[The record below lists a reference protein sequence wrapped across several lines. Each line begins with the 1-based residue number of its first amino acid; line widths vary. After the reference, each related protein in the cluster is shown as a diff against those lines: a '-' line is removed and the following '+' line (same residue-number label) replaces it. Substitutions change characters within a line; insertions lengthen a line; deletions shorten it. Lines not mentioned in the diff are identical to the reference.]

1 MFFDF
6 HHHHFSKENG
16 VYNLSLG
23 ESPSNSYFSVGIHP
37 KDIPEVTNE
46 DWAWLEKLSVKTNC
60 ISIGECGLDGLID
73 VPEDNQERVF
83 QRQINLANDVNKPMT
98 IHCVRR
104 FSQISHFYKFTK
116 TPFII
121 HGFNK
126 KSSVAQPLLEKGMY
140 LSFGEAVLHH
150 VSLQEIVKETPISQ
164 IFLETDAAEFDI
176 EKLYEKVANLKG
188 ISIETLSD
196 EIQNNFDKLRNL

>member
-16 VYNLSLG
+16 IYNLNLG
-23 ESPSNSYFSVGIHP
+23 ESPSNSFFSAGIHP
-37 KDIPEVTNE
+37 KDIPEITDA
-46 DWAWLEKLSVKTNC
+46 DWTWLEKLSTNPNC
-60 ISIGECGLDGLID
+60 FSIGESGLDGLID
-73 VPEDNQERVF
+73 IPEDDQERVF

-104 FSQISHFYKFTK
+104 FSQILHFYKYAK
-116 TPFII
+116 ISFII

-126 KSSVAQPLLEKGMY
+126 KNNVAQPLLGKGMY

-164 IFLETDAAEFDI
+164 LFLETDTAEFDI
-176 EKLYEKVANLKG
+176 EKLYEKVAILKG
-188 ISIETLSD
+188 ISMKTLSD
-196 EIQNNFDKLRNL
+196 EIQHNFEKLRSL